1 MANKEKRL
9 ARLRESPHGWAYD
22 VLERLLEAYGF
33 VCRGGTRHAYYV
45 DPDDETNIVR
55 IPRHKPVK
63 GYVAEQVVSAIDRR
77 TGG

>member
-9 ARLRESPHGWAYD
+9 ERLRESPHGWAYD

-33 VCRGGTRHAYYV
+33 ERRGGTRHAYYV
-45 DPDDETNIVR
+45 DPDDETNIAR

-63 GYVAEQVVSAIDRR
+63 GYVAEQVVSVIDRR
-77 TGG
+77 AGR